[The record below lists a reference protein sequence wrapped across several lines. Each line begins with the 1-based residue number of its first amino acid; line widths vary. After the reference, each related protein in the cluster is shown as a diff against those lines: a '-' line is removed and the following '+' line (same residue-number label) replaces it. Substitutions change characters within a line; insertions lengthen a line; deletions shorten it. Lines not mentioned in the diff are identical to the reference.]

1 MSIHDDDR
9 SGDDGVYEQPA
20 SNRDPGRRRTQI
32 ALGAVGAAALLG
44 AGAYVITAQIMDH
57 RDSTVTRDA
66 GALAPIVAPTS
77 DAPSG
82 LPSVAPSDV
91 PSPEASAPSSGPA
104 KDAVKKSASPSPSH
118 SLSVEEQ
125 IKRAREKAAKDGYP
139 VQRAL
144 TAGPHVQSGPVNE
157 RSEEVTG
164 GTLRVITAKFDLT
177 GQRELL
183 WPANGGKS
191 VGGADCTQTFR
202 FANNAKPSTKP
213 NLLLCWRTSADR
225 SVVTV
230 LVNRNGKPS
239 TAESVKV
246 IDREWAKLG

>member
-9 SGDDGVYEQPA
+9 SGDDGVYEPA
-20 SNRDPGRRRTQI
+20 SYRDLGRRRKQI

-57 RDSTVTRDA
+57 NDSTVTRDA
-66 GALAPIVAPTS
+66 GALAPIVAPAS
-77 DAPSG
+77 DAPS
-82 LPSVAPSDV
+82 
-91 PSPEASAPSSGPA
+91 EAPSSGPT
-104 KDAVKKSASPSPSH
+104 KDAVKKSASPSPSP
-118 SLSVEEQ
+118 SLSVDEQ

-144 TAGPHVQSGPVNE
+144 TAGPHVESGPVNE
-157 RSEEVTG
+157 RSEEVKDG
-164 GTLRVITAKFDLT
+164 SLRVITAKFDLT

-183 WPANGGKS
+183 WPADGGKS
-191 VGGADCTQTFR
+191 VGSADCTQTFK
-202 FANNAKPSTKP
+202 FANNGKPSTP
-213 NLLLCWRTSADR
+213 NLLLCWRTSSER

-239 TAESVKV
+239 VEQSVKV